1 MHRWIIRLIKPALI
15 RWLDERALRL
25 PAARKHDLARQLKL
39 SEQTIDDIESALRR
53 WAIEQIESL

>member
-25 PAARKHDLARQLKL
+25 PAARKHDLARKL
-39 SEQTIDDIESALRR
+39 GISEQSISEIEAVIRR
-53 WAIEQIESL
+53 WVIEQVESL